1 MIGKIMNLSKSNYS
15 NYLVGAYERL
25 SKEDDRRD
33 ESSSIESQKMIIE
46 SFARFNDLK
55 IIRHYSDD
63 GFTGSNFNR
72 PGFEQL
78 KKDIEEGLINC
89 VIVKDLS
96 RLGRELYETGS
107 YIEEYFLSK
116 QVRFI
121 AINDGYDSNVGDS
134 MLGIRLSVNDLYL
147 RDTSKKIRTSF
158 DAKRKKGDYIGTYAK
173 YGYMKDPNNPKHLIP
188 DSNVSDIVVQ
198 IFEWLSQGVGTS
210 TIAHRLTAMNIPI
223 PSIYKKEN
231 RQYAQKELNH
241 GNGIWR
247 SQTVKGIGSD
257 QMYLGHMVQGRWK
270 KLSYNSKRLIELPES
285 QWVIVKNTHEPL
297 VSQDLFDKAQVT
309 LERSKK
315 YRAKKEKRYLFQG
328 LLKCKECGH
337 NISIY
342 KKKTKTGYSLSTE
355 CNYYSKYSKYGL
367 CCSHRINYDLFEK
380 DMLYFLR
387 ELGKRFLEKYDE
399 KKLLENSLR
408 MKKSDEDHI
417 QKKLLQIDKE
427 LEKNQNILSN
437 LYEDRLNDVI
447 TVRQYSLMAKKYDEV
462 LASLEKKQI
471 DLKHQLKSLQNNH
484 HSKEIEEC
492 KELIEKFM
500 KFEMPSNELIYKLI
514 EKIEIDKNKNIE
526 VFFKIDIKKYVD
538 FVIENGSVNNIK

>member
-1 MIGKIMNLSKSNYS
+1 M
-15 NYLVGAYERL
+15 

-46 SFARFNDLK
+46 SFAKFNDLK

-147 RDTSKKIRTSF
+147 RDTSKKIRSSF

-188 DSNVSDIVVQ
+188 DSNVSNVVVQ
-198 IFEWLSQGVGTS
+198 IFEWLAEGVGTS
-210 TIAHRLTAMNIPI
+210 TIAHRLTVMNIPI

-231 RQYAQKELNH
+231 RQYNQKEFNH

-247 SQTVKGIGSD
+247 PQTVKAIGSD

-270 KLSYNSKRLIELPES
+270 KLSYNSKKLIELPES
-285 QWVIVKNTHEPL
+285 QWVIVKNTHNPL
-297 VSQDLFDKAQVT
+297 VSQELFDKAQVT
-309 LERSKK
+309 LNKSKK
-315 YRAKKEKRYLFQG
+315 YRAKKEKKYLFQG

-342 KKKTKTGYSLSTE
+342 RKKTKTGYSLSTE
-355 CNYYSKYSKYGL
+355 CNYYSKYSKYGF

-380 DMLYFLR
+380 DMLHFLK
-387 ELGKRFLEKYDE
+387 ELGERFLVKFDD

-408 MKKSDEDHI
+408 MKRVDEDRI

-427 LEKNQNILSN
+427 LEKNQNILSH

-462 LASLEKKQI
+462 LASLEQQQE
-471 DLKHQLKSLQNNH
+471 DLKHQLESLQDNH
-484 HSKEIEEC
+484 RSDEIKEC

-500 KFEMPSNELIYKLI
+500 KFEMPSNELMYQLI
-514 EKIEIDKNKNIE
+514 DRIEIDKDKNIE
-526 VFFKIDIKKYVD
+526 VFFKVDIGKYVD
-538 FVIENGSVNNIK
+538 CIAENRSTNIQK

>member
-1 MIGKIMNLSKSNYS
+1 MNSSKLNFSNC
-15 NYLVGAYERL
+15 LVGAYERL

-46 SFARFNDLK
+46 SFAKFNNLK
-55 IIRHYSDD
+55 IVRHYSDD

-72 PGFEQL
+72 PGFEEL
-78 KKDIEEGLINC
+78 KRDIEDGLINC

-121 AINDGYDSNVGDS
+121 AINDGYDSDVGDS

-147 RDTSKKIRTSF
+147 RDTSKKIRTTF
-158 DAKRKKGDYIGTYAK
+158 DAKRKKGDYIGSFAK
-173 YGYMKDPNNPKHLIP
+173 YGYMKDPDNPKHLIP
-188 DSNVSDIVVQ
+188 DPQVCHVVVQ
-198 IFEWLSQGVGTS
+198 IFEWLSEGIGTS

-231 RQYAQKELNH
+231 RTNSQKDLNK

-247 SQTVKGIGSD
+247 PQTVKGIGSD

-285 QWVIVKNTHEPL
+285 QWIIVKNTHEPL
-297 VSQDLFDKAQVT
+297 ISQELFDKAQAT
-309 LERSKK
+309 LNKAKK
-315 YRAKKEKRYLFQG
+315 YRAKKEKKYLFQG

-342 KKKTKTGYSLSTE
+342 RRKTKTGYLLTTE

-367 CCSHRINYDLFEK
+367 CSSHRINYNLFEE
-380 DMLYFLR
+380 DMLHFLR
-387 ELGKRFLEKYDE
+387 EVGEKFLENYDD
-399 KKLLENSLR
+399 KKLLENSIR
-408 MKKSDEDHI
+408 MQRADEEQI

-427 LEKNQNILSN
+427 LEKNQTILSN

-447 TVRQYSLMAKKYDEV
+447 SVRQYSLMAKKYDEN
-462 LASLEKKQI
+462 LASLEIQQE
-471 DLKHQLKSLQNNH
+471 DLNTKLAKMNDNH
-484 HSKEIEEC
+484 HIDEVKKC
-492 KELIEKFM
+492 KEFIEKFM
-500 KFEMPSNELIYKLI
+500 KFEMPSNELMYQLI
-514 EKIEIDKNKNIE
+514 DKIEIDKDKNIE
-526 VFFKIDIKKYVD
+526 VFFKINIGKY
-538 FVIENGSVNNIK
+538 IELNTEKVG

>member
-342 KKKTKTGYSLSTE
+342 KKKIKTGYSLSTE

>member
-1 MIGKIMNLSKSNYS
+1 MNSSRLNFSNC
-15 NYLVGAYERL
+15 LVGAYERL

-46 SFARFNDLK
+46 SFAKFNNLK
-55 IIRHYSDD
+55 IMRHYCDD

-72 PGFEQL
+72 PGFEEL
-78 KKDIEEGLINC
+78 KRDIEDGLINC

-121 AINDGYDSNVGDS
+121 AINDGYDSDVGDS

-147 RDTSKKIRTSF
+147 RDTSKKIRTTF
-158 DAKRKKGDYIGTYAK
+158 DAKRKKGDYIGSFAK
-173 YGYMKDPNNPKHLIP
+173 YGYMKDPDNPKHLIP
-188 DSNVSDIVVQ
+188 DPHVCHVVVQ
-198 IFEWLSQGVGTS
+198 IFEWLSEGIGTS

-231 RQYAQKELNH
+231 RTNCQKDLNK

-247 SQTVKGIGSD
+247 PQTVKGIGSD

-285 QWVIVKNTHEPL
+285 QWIIVKNTHEPL
-297 VSQDLFDKAQVT
+297 VSQELFDNAQAT
-309 LERSKK
+309 LNKSKK
-315 YRAKKEKRYLFQG
+315 YRAKNEKKYLFQG

-342 KKKTKTGYSLSTE
+342 RKKTRTGYVLSTE

-367 CCSHRINYDLFEK
+367 CSSHRINYSLFEE
-380 DMLYFLR
+380 DMLHFLR
-387 ELGKRFLEKYDE
+387 EIGEKFLENYDD
-399 KKLLENSLR
+399 KKLIEKSMR
-408 MKKSDEDHI
+408 MQRADEEHI
-417 QKKLLQIDKE
+417 QKKLIQIDKE
-427 LEKNQNILSN
+427 LEKNQTILSN

-447 TVRQYSLMAKKYDEV
+447 SVRQYSLMAKKYDDILV
-462 LASLEKKQI
+462 SLEKQQA
-471 DLKHQLKSLQNNH
+471 DLNLKLVKMKDNH
-484 HSKEIEEC
+484 HSNEMKKC

-500 KFEMPSNELIYKLI
+500 KFEMPSHELMYQLI
-514 EKIEIDKNKNIE
+514 DRIEIDKDKNIE
-526 VFFKIDIKKYVD
+526 VFFKIDIGKYIDISPKKV
-538 FVIENGSVNNIK
+538 G